1 MPSSIHLRCSSCN
14 GRIKAPVALIG
25 QTRKC
30 PGCGQPVQIR
40 RAPLQDA
47 PPLLVSDDRITLQP
61 AAATPGEEKLIL
73 VVDDD
78 RELNDGLRCLL
89 EKQGHRVIQ
98 AFDGVEAQEVI
109 CRQAPDLMILD
120 MMMPR
125 QGGFPILEYLG
136 LRAEAPPVIMIT
148 GQDGKQHQAYA
159 ESLGVVAYLKK
170 PFAMDRLLESVDKGL
185 VGQHS

>member
-1 MPSSIHLRCSSCN
+1 MASSIHIRCSGCN
-14 GRIKAPVALIG
+14 GRIKAPVKLLG
-25 QTRKC
+25 QTRAC
-30 PGCGQPVQIR
+30 PGCAQPLLIQR
-40 RAPLQDA
+40 PPLQDE
-47 PPLLVSDDRITLQP
+47 PPLLVSDEGASLQP
-61 AAATPGEEKLIL
+61 VGAAPGEEKLIL

-98 AFDGVEAQEVI
+98 AFDGVQAQEAI
-109 CRQAPDLMILD
+109 CRQSPDLMILD

-125 QGGFPILEYLG
+125 MGGFPILEYLG

-148 GQDGKQHQAYA
+148 AQEGQKHQTYA

-170 PFAMDRLLESVDKGL
+170 PFAMERLLESVDKGL
-185 VGQHS
+185 VGAQG